1 MESTIAVQR
10 SPPQN
15 LVVEAEYEG
24 QRVDNFLMAR
34 LHDVPR
40 TRIYRGLRRGEV
52 RVNKGRID
60 PAYRLRAGDIVRI
73 PPLHL
78 HECRQAAVPN
88 RQLVMQLSSSTVYE
102 DEELL
107 VLNKPSGWAVHG
119 GSGERLGIIE
129 AMRSM
134 RPELRFLELVHRLDR
149 DTSGCLLLA
158 KKRSILKQLHQGL
171 RERKLRK
178 RYLVL
183 VRGCWRGGS
192 RRVESGLRKRI
203 LPSGE
208 RVVRCDAAGKPSTTL
223 FHPLAMDPQASL
235 LQATPITGRTHQIR
249 AQAALIGYPVAG
261 DAKYGDRDFNQ
272 KMAKLGL
279 RRLFLHALSVR
290 FPGGMTSNDRA
301 VIAPMPD
308 DLQAVLHRL
317 EISHPLCIRP
327 QP

>member
-1 MESTIAVQR
+1 MESTIPVQR
-10 SPPQN
+10 SPAQN
-15 LVVEAEYEG
+15 LVVDAEYEG

-60 PAYRLRAGDIVRI
+60 PAYRLRVGDIVRI

-78 HECRQAAVPN
+78 HERRQAVVPN
-88 RQLVMQLSSSTVYE
+88 RQLVIQLSLSTVYE

-107 VLNKPSGWAVHG
+107 VLNKPSGCAVHG

-192 RRVESGLRKRI
+192 RRVESGLRKRT

-223 FHPLAMDPQASL
+223 FHPLAIDSQASL

-290 FPGGMTSNDRA
+290 LPGGLTSNDRA

-308 DLQAVLHRL
+308 DLQAVLQRL
-317 EISHPLCIRP
+317 EISHPLCTRP